1 MPEQII
7 RDIQQNGWILRP
19 QFLSAED
26 VRKLNL
32 YFQEKRENFV
42 PAKVGKE
49 KQRLES
55 VRGDHTLWVDPLDP
69 PEVMKPILG
78 FLQDLQREL
87 NLNFYMGLKEFEC
100 HLAYYPAG
108 TFYQKHLDR
117 FSKDS
122 SRSFSFV
129 FYLNEEWKEEDGGEL
144 VLYNKAGEVVKI
156 IYPTPGTFIG
166 FLSEEFPHE
175 VKVSHRERRSFTGWM
190 HTRIIY

>member
-7 RDIQQNGWILRP
+7 RDIQQNGWLLRP
-19 QFLSAED
+19 QFLSVED

-32 YFQEKRENFV
+32 YIKENRKNFV
-42 PAKVGKE
+42 PAKVGKD
-49 KQRLES
+49 KQRVES
-55 VRGDHTLWVDPLDP
+55 VRGDYTLWVDPIDP

-100 HLAYYPAG
+100 HLAFYPAG

-144 VLYNKAGEVVKI
+144 VLYNKAGEVVKT

-175 VKVSHRERRSFTGWM
+175 VKVSQKERRSFTGWM